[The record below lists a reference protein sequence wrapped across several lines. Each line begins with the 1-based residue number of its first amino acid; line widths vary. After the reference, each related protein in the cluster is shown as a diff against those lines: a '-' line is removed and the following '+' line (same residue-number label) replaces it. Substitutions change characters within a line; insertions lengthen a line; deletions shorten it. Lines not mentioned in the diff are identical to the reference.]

1 MIGFFSMDKIIICSN
16 NIIKILWYFS
26 HAPFPHAASLR
37 YALSSISQR
46 SAAATAVISSSFF
59 DAAAALS
66 SSLSSPLTQLLRFYD
81 AATANANS
89 PIRSIMPALLPRAVD
104 DQSGWWRSWPAW
116 FVLSVIARVRLTAL
130 HERGRPGSLRCPSS
144 PPILAMDDAFWPAS
158 AVALVYTQKLDRD
171 DWRRVRLRADNYLLA
186 VVSPSSCNLRVQH
199 PRRSLSP
206 RDCVK
211 RQGTVS
217 TGHIANI
224 SIYLSFNWSHAGDR
238 TLDRSRSQC

>member
-116 FVLSVIARVRLTAL
+116 FVLSVNR
-130 HERGRPGSLRCPSS
+130 
-144 PPILAMDDAFWPAS
+144 AS
-158 AVALVYTQKLDRD
+158 ATHRLARTRKTRLFTVSLQPTNSCHG
-171 DWRRVRLRADNYLLA
+171 WRLLA
-186 VVSPSSCNLRVQH
+186 GFSCGL
-199 PRRSLSP
+199 SLHSEA
-206 RDCVK
+206 R
-211 RQGTVS
+211 
-217 TGHIANI
+217 
-224 SIYLSFNWSHAGDR
+224 
-238 TLDRSRSQC
+238 